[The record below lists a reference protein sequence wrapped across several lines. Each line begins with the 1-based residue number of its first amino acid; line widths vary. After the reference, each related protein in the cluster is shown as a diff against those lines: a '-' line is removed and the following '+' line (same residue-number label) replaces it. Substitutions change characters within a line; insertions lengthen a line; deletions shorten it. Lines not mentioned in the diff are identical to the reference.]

1 MKKERREHSKRV
13 KTYEEQHN
21 AAFSRFQKFSG
32 SLIWAGILNVV
43 SLIIIIVQGATGA
56 IENNAVTFN
65 FCFGISDLTFR
76 LLALIPFFTSGGEWL
91 YYLTIV
97 IIAMIYSTGAIFLGV
112 MCRKG
117 KIKALW
123 AGAIIYLLDAFLVIP
138 SSLWLS
144 QSVLGMWI
152 MVGLHVVI
160 LALQAYAIV
169 IYYQIVDLA
178 IHYQIINP
186 QVEEKEGVEQ

>member
-1 MKKERREHSKRV
+1 MKKERKERPKRV

-21 AAFSRFQKFSG
+21 AAFARYQKFSG
-32 SLIWAGILNVV
+32 ALIWAGILNVV
-43 SLIIIIVQGATGA
+43 SLIIIIVQGTTGMV
-56 IENNAVTFN
+56 ENNAITFN

-76 LLALIPFFTSGGEWL
+76 LLALIPYFSNGGEWL
-91 YYLTIV
+91 YYVTIV
-97 IIAMIYSTGAIFLGV
+97 VVAMIYSTGAIFLGV

-123 AGAIIYLLDAFLVIP
+123 SGAIIYLLDSFFIIP
-138 SSLWLS
+138 SSIWLS

-152 MVGLHVVI
+152 MVGLHIVI
-160 LALQAYAIV
+160 LAIHGYAIV

-178 IHYQIINP
+178 VHYKRISP
-186 QVEEKEGVEQ
+186 QVEEEKGATE